1 MLLPLTRRVF
11 VYAVLIAGG
20 RGERLRPLT
29 ANVPKPMVPVA
40 GKPIMQHQ
48 MEWYLEQGVDH
59 FVISCGY
66 LHEVIEAHFGNGS
79 DFGAPITYAIEH
91 SPLGRGG
98 GLRQGMQQVP
108 RGDELVLASNADI
121 ITEQNLD
128 SMFTQHRADGNMATI
143 LLAPYISQ
151 FGIVE
156 LEGRK
161 VSNFATNPVL
171 PHWINGGIYVLDRAF
186 EDHLP
191 EIGDHEDSTFP
202 DLASRGLLGAFK
214 SEARWRGMDSV
225 KAHANLEKEL
235 ADHPL
240 NYAGN

>member
-1 MLLPLTRRVF
+1 M
-11 VYAVLIAGG
+11 YAVLIAGG

-108 RGDELVLASNADI
+108 SGDELVLAQV
-121 ITEQNLD
+121 ITIRTPCCTCLSQN
-128 SMFTQHRADGNMATI
+128 
-143 LLAPYISQ
+143 
-151 FGIVE
+151 
-156 LEGRK
+156 
-161 VSNFATNPVL
+161 
-171 PHWINGGIYVLDRAF
+171 
-186 EDHLP
+186 
-191 EIGDHEDSTFP
+191 
-202 DLASRGLLGAFK
+202 
-214 SEARWRGMDSV
+214 
-225 KAHANLEKEL
+225 
-235 ADHPL
+235 
-240 NYAGN
+240 